1 MGKCVSKDH
10 HIRIDELVDSST
22 YIAITDDFEYFHHEE
37 VGAFTKLKNTSF
49 TRFCELSQNIP
60 KKLILET

>member
-37 VGAFTKLKNTSF
+37 VGAFTKLKN
-49 TRFCELSQNIP
+49 
-60 KKLILET
+60 ILYPIL